1 MDGAEV
7 SICIGAQRFGKFGVS
22 EQWPWFSYLP
32 CGSWYGSW
40 DVDFCGAVPLIPQ
53 STSAQV
59 TSALGAI
66 ELMELQGQLK
76 CFAELRS
83 VQPAPVLWA
92 RETCSEIVQWVR
104 RTGRTEPEGWI
115 PAFPLFSV
123 WTKSGC
129 NRKLLLRWGWKLVED
144 LCKLFSASLIGTLRV
159 VVEFLFQVT
168 EFTCSTVRYYH

>member
-76 CFAELRS
+76 CFAGLRS

-92 RETCSEIVQWVR
+92 RETCSECSEW
-104 RTGRTEPEGWI
+104 GELAELSLKGEYEPS
-115 PAFPLFSV
+115 LYSV
-123 WTKSGC
+123 YGQSPDATVNC
-129 NRKLLLRWGWKLVED
+129 FWGEAGNWLK
-144 LCKLFSASLIGTLRV
+144 
-159 VVEFLFQVT
+159 
-168 EFTCSTVRYYH
+168 TCAKYSVHPWLGL